1 MKTLNDRDQLCR
13 RVRIIP
19 LEVIVRQENLFGL
32 TLVKHF
38 ALLHSGWYF
47 IIVILFSGN
56 SSPHS

>member
-1 MKTLNDRDQLCR
+1 MKIVDLLGGKAEYYLNHTCKTIDKQL
-13 RVRIIP
+13 
-19 LEVIVRQENLFGL
+19 GL